1 MSTREIGRE
10 FLDEYVVDSSDQFS
24 ECGTY
29 RYRLSFDFRP
39 EAARKKSRLA
49 FIGLNPSSAKA
60 WKLDPTVFK
69 VGRLARRMGFAGYD
83 VYNAFGLV
91 STDPKGL
98 KAIEDPNGPE
108 NDKTLASIPAS
119 DFILAG
125 WGVHAGLGDRFAKLA
140 EILSGKL
147 HCLGVTK
154 AGFPRHPLYV
164 PDRVEP
170 IEYDFGEH
178 GTQK

>member
-1 MSTREIGRE
+1 MSTREVGRA
-10 FLDEYVVDSSDQFS
+10 FLDEHVVASTDQFS
-24 ECGTY
+24 DCGTF

-39 EAARKKSRLA
+39 AKGQKKARLA
-49 FIGLNPSSAKA
+49 FVGLNPSSARA

-98 KAIEDPNGPE
+98 KAVVDPNGPG
-108 NDKTLASIPAS
+108 NDETLSSIPKNA
-119 DFILAG
+119 FILAG
-125 WGVHAGLGDRFAKLA
+125 WGVHAGLGDRFERLA
-140 EILSGKL
+140 ELLPGKL

-164 PDRVEP
+164 PESFEP
-170 IEYDFGEH
+170 IEYTF
-178 GTQK
+178 